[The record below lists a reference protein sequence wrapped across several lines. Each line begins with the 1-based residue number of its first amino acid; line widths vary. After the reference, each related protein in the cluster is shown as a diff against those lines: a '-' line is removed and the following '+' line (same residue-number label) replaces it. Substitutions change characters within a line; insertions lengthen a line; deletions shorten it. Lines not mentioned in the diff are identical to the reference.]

1 MSCRSVGELVL
12 FAARIQISAAPES
25 HTYSQGIFR
34 PTGNTIT
41 SHQQFYLIHNTEK
54 TTAAKL
60 FADSSTE
67 KECNT
72 YFIYLLFILEQF
84 GNVKF

>member
-60 FADSSTE
+60 FA
-67 KECNT
+67 KLFAAECNT

-84 GNVKF
+84 GNIKF